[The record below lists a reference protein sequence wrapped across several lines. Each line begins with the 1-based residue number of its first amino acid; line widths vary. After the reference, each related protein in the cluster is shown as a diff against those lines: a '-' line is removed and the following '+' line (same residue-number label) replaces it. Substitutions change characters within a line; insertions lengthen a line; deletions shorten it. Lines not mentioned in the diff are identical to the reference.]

1 MIDRFERFS
10 VAIAEISRCWHKLA
24 TEEMKKY
31 GLKGSHAMYLTTLYR
46 HADGLTA
53 PQLCELCGKDKAD
66 VSRMMTIM
74 EDKGLVTKE
83 GDNRNRYRGVLKL
96 TEDGKRAAEF
106 VRERARVAVDLAGGA
121 LTDEQRAIFYETLE
135 HIARNLSDM
144 CKDGLPEH

>member
-31 GLKGSHAMYLTTLYR
+31 GLKGSHAIYLTTLCR
-46 HADGLTA
+46 HDDGLTA

-74 EDKGLVTKE
+74 EDKGLVIKE

-96 TEDGKRAAEF
+96 TDIVKII
-106 VRERARVAVDLAGGA
+106 VAHLWLKKEKWVKN
-121 LTDEQRAIFYETLE
+121 LTAQAT
-135 HIARNLSDM
+135 
-144 CKDGLPEH
+144 